1 MGPDD
6 MVGVE
11 ESLYLEDAQHLWL
24 FCGEGLG
31 APLLGA
37 GDPQEACLWGTD
49 PPGWLLN
56 QPQKGPEARIHLLG
70 IDPVAKFYGGHGD
83 SFTNCHKF
91 RYSGTKQPV

>member
-56 QPQKGPEARIHLLG
+56 QPQKGPEARIHLLRIFLHLFG
-70 IDPVAKFYGGHGD
+70 KRSSASLPSKSPSLHLAAKL
-83 SFTNCHKF
+83 S
-91 RYSGTKQPV
+91 Q